1 MKRIVFVVFLLAP
14 WLSWGQLFPKIPD
27 FRGNIERIVEKRYG
41 KEVISSKTDSGMFK
55 PKAFSGWKY
64 TYLFDENSQLIRQT
78 NTFQGKI
85 RTEYEYLTQISG
97 NRKTVRE
104 SVTNFEGDQGNSILE
119 YENFTDQNGL
129 IQKVNQWSVNGDKKE
144 LLIIENDAAYS
155 NGRLDGFSRNYI
167 SVNGD
172 TTAGERFSLFYNA
185 QNQLIRIE
193 RKDPVLNLKTFL
205 YYEYDSHGL
214 MHHFSIDYLVG
225 LRNYDANQKQEVFYK
240 YDRRGNWTKRYYRI
254 SDKKKGLEAKRLIKY
269 R

>member
-1 MKRIVFVVFLLAP
+1 MKRIVFVVLLLAP
-14 WLSWGQLFPKIPD
+14 WITWGQLFPKIPD
-27 FRGNIERIVEKRYG
+27 FRENIERIVEKRYG
-41 KEVISSKTDSGMFK
+41 KEVISSKTDSGVFK

-85 RTEYEYLTQISG
+85 ATEYEYLTQVSG

-104 SVTNFEGDQGNSILE
+104 TVTNLEGDQGSSILE
-119 YENFTDQNGL
+119 YENFTDQKGL
-129 IQKVNQWSVNGDKKE
+129 IQKVNQWSVSGDKRE
-144 LLIIENDAAYS
+144 LLIIENDALYS
-155 NGRLDGFSRNYI
+155 NGRLEGFTRNYI
-167 SVNGD
+167 STQGD
-172 TTAGERFSLFYNA
+172 TTSGERFSLFYNA

-205 YYEYDSHGL
+205 YYEYDNQGL

-225 LRNYDANQKQEVFYK
+225 LRKYDANQKQEVFYK
-240 YDRRGNWTKRYYRI
+240 YDRQGNWTKRYYRI
-254 SDKKKGLEAKRLIKY
+254 SEKKKGLEAKRSIKY